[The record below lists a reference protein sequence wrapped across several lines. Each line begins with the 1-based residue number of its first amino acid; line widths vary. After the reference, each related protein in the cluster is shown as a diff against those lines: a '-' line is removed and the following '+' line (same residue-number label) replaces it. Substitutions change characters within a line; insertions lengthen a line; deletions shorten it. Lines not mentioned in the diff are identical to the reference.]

1 MDAESII
8 RYGGL
13 VVVCLLVF
21 CSIGLFFCFFLPIG
35 AVLFTVGLLSAKE
48 DLLPSLPV
56 VCLLLIA
63 SAVAGSITGYGIGR
77 STGKFFYSRQESRF
91 FRRSYLSSTEA
102 FYKKHGSMAIAGS
115 YFLPIVRTFAPV
127 LAGIIKVKIQRFII
141 LSTIGSAGFTLTF
154 VLTGYLMG
162 SVPFLQ
168 PWLKYIIGVF
178 VLIVT
183 VPLIIKVI
191 KTMRKPADS

>member
-48 DLLPSLPV
+48 DLLPSLSV

-102 FYKKHGSMAIAGS
+102 FYNKHGSMAIAGS

-178 VLIVT
+178 VLVVT
-183 VPLIIKVI
+183 IPLIIKVI

>member
-127 LAGIIKVKIQRFII
+127 LAGIIKVNIQRFIV
-141 LSTIGSAGFTLTF
+141 LSTMGSAGFTLTF

-168 PWLKYIIGVF
+168 PWLKYIIGAF

-183 VPLIIKVI
+183 IPLIIKVI

>member
-13 VVVCLLVF
+13 VVICLLVF
-21 CSIGLFFCFFLPIG
+21 GSIGLFFCFFLPIG
-35 AVLFTVGLLSAKE
+35 AVLFSVGLISAKE

-56 VCLLLIA
+56 VCVLLIA

-77 STGKFFYSRQESRF
+77 STGKFFYSRKESRF
-91 FRRSYLSSTEA
+91 FRRSYLSSTED

-115 YFLPIVRTFAPV
+115 YFLPIVRSFAPV

-141 LSTIGSAGFTLTF
+141 LSTIGSAGFILTF

-168 PWLKYIIGVF
+168 PWLKYIIAVF
-178 VLIVT
+178 LLVVT
-183 VPLIIKVI
+183 IPLIIKVI
-191 KTMRKPADS
+191 KTMRKPAGS

>member
-21 CSIGLFFCFFLPIG
+21 CSIGLFFCFFLPVG

-77 STGKFFYSRQESRF
+77 STGKFFYSRKESRF

-141 LSTIGSAGFTLTF
+141 LSTMGSAGFTLTF

-178 VLIVT
+178 VLVVT
-183 VPLIIKVI
+183 IPLIIKVI

>member
-1 MDAESII
+1 
-8 RYGGL
+8 
-13 VVVCLLVF
+13 
-21 CSIGLFFCFFLPIG
+21 
-35 AVLFTVGLLSAKE
+35 
-48 DLLPSLPV
+48 
-56 VCLLLIA
+56 
-63 SAVAGSITGYGIGR
+63 
-77 STGKFFYSRQESRF
+77 
-91 FRRSYLSSTEA
+91 
-102 FYKKHGSMAIAGS
+102 MAIAGS

-127 LAGIIKVKIQRFII
+127 LSGIIKVNIQRFII
-141 LSTIGSAGFTLTF
+141 LSTMGSAGFTLTF

-183 VPLIIKVI
+183 IPLIIKVI

>member
-35 AVLFTVGLLSAKE
+35 AVLFTVGLLAAKE

-183 VPLIIKVI
+183 IPLIIKVI

>member
-13 VVVCLLVF
+13 VLVCVLVF

-56 VCLLLIA
+56 VCLLLII
-63 SAVAGSITGYGIGR
+63 SGVAGSIAGYSIGR
-77 STGKFFYSRQESRF
+77 STGKFFYSRPESRF
-91 FRRSYLSSTEA
+91 FRRSYLTSTES
-102 FYKKHGSMAIAGS
+102 FYKKYGPLAIAGS

-127 LAGIIKVKIQRFII
+127 LAGIIGVKAQRFVI
-141 LSTIGSAGFTLTF
+141 LSAIGSTIFILAF
-154 VLTGYLMG
+154 VLMGYLMG
-162 SVPFLQ
+162 SIPLLQ
-168 PWLKYIIGVF
+168 PWLKYIIAFF

-183 VPLIIKVI
+183 VPLVLKVI
-191 KTMRKPADS
+191 KTMRKPVDS

>member
-1 MDAESII
+1 M
-8 RYGGL
+8 

-21 CSIGLFFCFFLPIG
+21 GSIGLFFCFFLPIG
-35 AVLFTVGLLSAKE
+35 AVLFSVGLLAAKE

-56 VCLLLIA
+56 VCLLLII
-63 SAVAGSITGYGIGR
+63 SGVAGSITGYGIGR

-141 LSTIGSAGFTLTF
+141 LSTIGSAGFILTF

-162 SVPFLQ
+162 SLPFLQ
-168 PWLKYIIGVF
+168 PWLKYIIGAF
-178 VLIVT
+178 VLVVT
-183 VPLIIKVI
+183 IPVIIKVI
-191 KTMRKPADS
+191 KTMRKPAGS

>member
-8 RYGGL
+8 RYGGM

-21 CSIGLFFCFFLPIG
+21 GSIGLFFCFFLPIG
-35 AVLFTVGLLSAKE
+35 AVLFSVGLLAAKE
-48 DLLPSLPV
+48 DLLPSLPI
-56 VCLLLIA
+56 VCLLLII
-63 SAVAGSITGYGIGR
+63 SGVAGSITGYGIGR

-141 LSTIGSAGFTLTF
+141 LSTIGSAGFILTF

-162 SVPFLQ
+162 SLPFLQ
-168 PWLKYIIGVF
+168 PWLKYIIGAF
-178 VLIVT
+178 VLVVT
-183 VPLIIKVI
+183 IPVIIKVI
-191 KTMRKPADS
+191 KTMRKPAGS

>member
-48 DLLPSLPV
+48 DVLPSLPV

-127 LAGIIKVKIQRFII
+127 LAGIIKVNIQRFIV
-141 LSTIGSAGFTLTF
+141 LSTMGSAGFTFTF